1 LEHEIKQLNDKKIKE
16 EELDTSDKNKLKK
29 LHKRLNKMKERIE
42 KGLNAVDEDDEV
54 IISLTKSDVSKG
66 WAIVG
71 EKAK

>member
-1 LEHEIKQLNDKKIKE
+1 MEHEIKQLNDKKIKE